1 MGKVDGRMTGVRLAQ
16 TGLAV
21 NGVLALIKLV
31 AGVVGHSYALV
42 ADAVESFADLFS
54 GVVVWSGV
62 RIAAREADA
71 DHPFGHGK
79 AEALA
84 ALVVGLLLVGA
95 AVGIALKAVAEI
107 RTPHHAP
114 APFTLGVLVG
124 VVVVKEWLF
133 RYVFRGGRA
142 LGSSAVTA
150 DAWHHRSDAIT
161 SLFAFVGISV
171 ALLGGPGWEAADDVA
186 ALLASGLIAA
196 TGVRILRPAVD
207 ELMDRAPDPSFLDT
221 ASAAALAV
229 PGVRAIEKLRGRKLG
244 RYYLLDLHVQADP
257 ALSLH
262 EAHILSG
269 MVKSSIRDR
278 LPMVRNVLV
287 HMEPHEP

>member
-142 LGSSAVTA
+142 LGSSAITA

>member
-124 VVVVKEWLF
+124 VVIVKEWLF

-142 LGSSAVTA
+142 LGSSAITA

>member
-42 ADAVESFADLFS
+42 ADAVESLADLFS

>member
-1 MGKVDGRMTGVRLAQ
+1 MEKVEGRITGVRLAQ
-16 TGLAV
+16 TGLVV
-21 NGVLALIKLV
+21 NGLLALVKLV

-84 ALVVGLLLVGA
+84 AMGVGLLLVGA
-95 AVGIALKAVAEI
+95 AVGIALKAFQEI

-124 VVVVKEWLF
+124 VVVIKEWLF
-133 RYVFRGGRA
+133 RYVFRGGQA

-161 SLFAFVGISV
+161 SLFAFVGISI
-171 ALLGGPGWEAADDVA
+171 ALLGGPGWESADDVA

-221 ASAAALAV
+221 AAAAARAV
-229 PGVRAIEKLRGRKLG
+229 PGVRAIEQLRGRKLG
-244 RYYLLDLHVQADP
+244 PYYLLDLHVQADP

-262 EAHILSG
+262 DAHVLSG
-269 MVKSSIRDR
+269 MVKSAIRDR
-278 LPMVRNVLV
+278 MPMVRNVLV
-287 HMEPHEP
+287 HMEPHGS